1 MSSNS
6 KMMRIS
12 HGSQMESSG
21 STITKSLQPIS
32 SNAGSS
38 SNIRLSRPE
47 QPEKR
52 TFEQAYRDAVER
64 LNAAAMSRS
73 GSKQRQ
79 NTYPKQPVTGK
90 PGITNK
96 IIYQSSEQMHSVSS
110 VSAPSQNQYKTTIY
124 NINTINLAELLKSQ
138 HNVTNVGR
146 SGGNIAPISI
156 SSGSLQNALLSQNAV
171 ARVMAESTNYRQ
183 TFSNAYANHLLE
195 LTKNAVEKKT
205 AKPLPSRP
213 SVGDSVIPIN
223 IKPTSGHPVTKSSPK
238 KHRKL
243 VNPIVLNGKD
253 YDTPTYAEVV
263 SSNRGNKNGNMLI
276 KLGRT
281 EPDEIKYLNRIPSSF
296 SDSSLIN
303 LQRTTS
309 ETPFSLDKK
318 INDIRLKP
326 SHVQVGQQEIYKRL
340 QSQTKQNA
348 QKQTVLTNPAQQ
360 RSNARAPPVQTSTMS
375 PCSSLP
381 LPEIGN
387 RPDLTVIMNKPRISS
402 PAPLH
407 VYGKPTISTSGTS
420 STGHVVVSVGRK
432 TFKDELNVSKPNQF
446 DTRTPFTEPPPA
458 HSPFRGKLTTS
469 PPPLVT
475 PTSSPIRDPK
485 ACSSSDTRNISI
497 KTSGII
503 PADGVLNLDT
513 KAISVSPIS
522 CINIT
527 STNNTLHTSNNEHT
541 LQYSFRSG
549 ESLSNCNGQKVVK
562 IEKRVNYG
570 SSASKSMISDTTLSK
585 YQHNV
590 VWKEQPVKQ
599 EIPQPGNGCI
609 NEQKKKLLE
618 LLHNA
623 NMQQL
628 FSQAQAHAHMQVKD
642 TQTQSK
648 AAITNNAAKT
658 ALTMQMNHMNKI
670 NMELYKY
677 RIKNLSSANS
687 NISRLPDPLMIKTGP
702 HKPIKRRNPPNRANA
717 IKRKRPRLAR
727 STDPYLQNGPC
738 YQVAPRLSRC
748 RECGRS
754 AAARSRDAAN
764 IFCRFIAFRKLRYN
778 EIGQMEAVGFANPDI
793 DPQNPD
799 TGLWNANL
807 EKVPIDMSVEKS
819 KFLLGQVGYKFCELF
834 HQEKE
839 AYFEHMSEDKT
850 IAWKQAVQGVRELC
864 DVCSTTLFNYH
875 WVCSTCGFVVC
886 IDCYKGRKHG
896 YCKNETGTR
905 DRDGYMWLNCTNRE
919 PHVQEK
925 LMLTQI
931 IPSNCLYKLVRQ
943 MHGICALLEIPL
955 NCECPLSKESLFR
968 KIKDRLEFIYPIIVE
983 HSRKEEET
991 STRDENNTDLIAII
1005 STANETTTK
1014 MISITV
1020 KNIESRISETD
1031 SGTVC
1036 CKVIFGREL
1045 SADKNPATEIL
1056 KRREKQSYCFDG
1068 FQEDIKIESLDDFIE
1083 GRRTPIIDNKF
1094 NENVPDCSDVQPSLE
1109 TTNAGKPTNNAE
1121 IIENGNDM
1129 QSTIVETDGDAKSK
1143 DKDPLELISEGNTE
1157 NTNLDADKKTS
1168 VKAFD
1173 SQDDAPYNEEHRL
1186 KPSPKLDWKTFNM
1199 IVKQLLK
1206 FDKSINISGL
1216 FEKHLTEKCPE
1227 SESLVDFTA
1236 EIEVNH
1242 TNIQSF
1248 LHDFLDQFVFLTGP
1262 AGIDNLADDVQIL
1275 EYNKY
1280 IKNCVEFQNKGERVI
1295 DLEESLKLYPNVE
1308 HQWLCNGRLLRLLDP
1323 LNDDNYTTFHDQ
1335 WERGQPVMVSYVSNK
1350 MDMNLWLPQSFG
1362 EEFGE
1367 DENDLINCLNGK
1379 LVKGQKMKLFWDGF
1393 DKIGLRL
1400 LDERDRPMLL
1410 KLKDWPPGDDFAEM
1424 MPSRFDD
1431 LMKCLP
1437 LAEYTRREGRLNLAS
1452 RLCSFFV
1459 RPDLGP
1465 KMYSAYGS
1473 ALHPSKGTTN
1483 LHLDVSD
1490 AVNVMVYV
1498 SVPKDVDQS
1507 KYIQKV
1513 YDAIDRDEC
1522 DVFTRQRIREKDELP
1537 GALWHIY
1544 HAKDADKIRSLLNK
1558 IEVERGGSIKAN
1570 HDPIHDQKWYLDA
1583 NLRKRLLQEYNV
1595 EGYSIVQCS
1604 GDAIFI
1610 PAGAPHQVRNLHN
1623 CIKVA
1628 EDFVSPENISYC
1640 FKLTNEFRHLTN
1652 THSNHED
1659 KLQIKNII
1667 YHTVKDAVSCLANP
1681 LIMTK
1686 DKIDLL

>member
-1 MSSNS
+1 
-6 KMMRIS
+6 
-12 HGSQMESSG
+12 ME
-21 STITKSLQPIS
+21 
-32 SNAGSS
+32 
-38 SNIRLSRPE
+38 
-47 QPEKR
+47 
-52 TFEQAYRDAVER
+52 V
-64 LNAAAMSRS
+64 
-73 GSKQRQ
+73 
-79 NTYPKQPVTGK
+79 
-90 PGITNK
+90 
-96 IIYQSSEQMHSVSS
+96 
-110 VSAPSQNQYKTTIY
+110 
-124 NINTINLAELLKSQ
+124 
-138 HNVTNVGR
+138 
-146 SGGNIAPISI
+146 
-156 SSGSLQNALLSQNAV
+156 
-171 ARVMAESTNYRQ
+171 
-183 TFSNAYANHLLE
+183 
-195 LTKNAVEKKT
+195 
-205 AKPLPSRP
+205 
-213 SVGDSVIPIN
+213 
-223 IKPTSGHPVTKSSPK
+223 
-238 KHRKL
+238 
-243 VNPIVLNGKD
+243 
-253 YDTPTYAEVV
+253 
-263 SSNRGNKNGNMLI
+263 
-276 KLGRT
+276 
-281 EPDEIKYLNRIPSSF
+281 
-296 SDSSLIN
+296 
-303 LQRTTS
+303 
-309 ETPFSLDKK
+309 
-318 INDIRLKP
+318 
-326 SHVQVGQQEIYKRL
+326 
-340 QSQTKQNA
+340 
-348 QKQTVLTNPAQQ
+348 
-360 RSNARAPPVQTSTMS
+360 
-375 PCSSLP
+375 
-381 LPEIGN
+381 
-387 RPDLTVIMNKPRISS
+387 
-402 PAPLH
+402 
-407 VYGKPTISTSGTS
+407 
-420 STGHVVVSVGRK
+420 
-432 TFKDELNVSKPNQF
+432 
-446 DTRTPFTEPPPA
+446 
-458 HSPFRGKLTTS
+458 
-469 PPPLVT
+469 
-475 PTSSPIRDPK
+475 
-485 ACSSSDTRNISI
+485 
-497 KTSGII
+497 
-503 PADGVLNLDT
+503 
-513 KAISVSPIS
+513 
-522 CINIT
+522 
-527 STNNTLHTSNNEHT
+527 
-541 LQYSFRSG
+541 
-549 ESLSNCNGQKVVK
+549 
-562 IEKRVNYG
+562 
-570 SSASKSMISDTTLSK
+570 
-585 YQHNV
+585 
-590 VWKEQPVKQ
+590 
-599 EIPQPGNGCI
+599 
-609 NEQKKKLLE
+609 
-618 LLHNA
+618 
-623 NMQQL
+623 
-628 FSQAQAHAHMQVKD
+628 
-642 TQTQSK
+642 
-648 AAITNNAAKT
+648 
-658 ALTMQMNHMNKI
+658 
-670 NMELYKY
+670 
-677 RIKNLSSANS
+677 
-687 NISRLPDPLMIKTGP
+687 
-702 HKPIKRRNPPNRANA
+702 
-717 IKRKRPRLAR
+717 
-727 STDPYLQNGPC
+727 
-738 YQVAPRLSRC
+738 
-748 RECGRS
+748 
-754 AAARSRDAAN
+754 
-764 IFCRFIAFRKLRYN
+764 
-778 EIGQMEAVGFANPDI
+778 VGFANPDL
-793 DPQNPD
+793 DPQAPD
-799 TGLWNANL
+799 TSLWNAHL
-807 EKVPIDMSVEKS
+807 EKVPVDMSVEKS

-850 IAWKQAVQGVRELC
+850 IAWKQAVQGVREMC

-896 YCKNETGTR
+896 YCKNDTGTR
-905 DRDGYMWLNCTNRE
+905 DRDGYMWLNCTTRE
-919 PHVQEK
+919 PHIQEK

-968 KIKDRLEFIYPIIVE
+968 KIKDRLEFIYPITVE
-983 HSRKEEET
+983 HIRKDEDTLKTESVET
-991 STRDENNTDLIAII
+991 DMI
-1005 STANETTTK
+1005 STVGVETITTTK

-1020 KNIESRISETD
+1020 KNIESRLSEAD

-1045 SADKNPATEIL
+1045 SADKNPAVEIL
-1056 KRREKQSYCFDG
+1056 KRREKQSYSFDG
-1068 FQEDIKIESLDDFIE
+1068 FQEDIKIESLDDYIE
-1083 GRRTPIIDNKF
+1083 GRKTPL
-1094 NENVPDCSDVQPSLE
+1094 NECKLKVNNAEQTNETKSILE
-1109 TTNAGKPTNNAE
+1109 TTESDKFAATNVENK
-1121 IIENGNDM
+1121 ENGNDTPSVNV
-1129 QSTIVETDGDAKSK
+1129 QFESTVEKCVE
-1143 DKDPLELISEGNTE
+1143 KDPLETNSENNIQNSQHDLDTDSKLIE
-1157 NTNLDADKKTS
+1157 APAK
-1168 VKAFD
+1168 D
-1173 SQDDAPYNEEHRL
+1173 SDTQDDPPYNEEHRL

-1262 AGIDNLADDVQIL
+1262 AGIDNLADNVQIL

-1280 IKNCVEFQNKGERVI
+1280 IKNCIEFQNKGERVI
-1295 DLEESLKLYPNVE
+1295 NLVESQTLYPNVA

-1323 LNDDNYTTFHDQ
+1323 LNDDNYAAFHDQ

-1350 MDMNLWLPQSFG
+1350 MDMRLWQPQSFSR
-1362 EEFGE
+1362 EFGE

-1379 LVKGQKMKLFWDGF
+1379 LVKSQKMKLFWGGF
-1393 DKIGLRL
+1393 EKIGLRL

-1431 LMKCLP
+1431 LMMCLP

-1522 DVFTRQRIREKDELP
+1522 DVYTRQRIREKDELP

-1583 NLRKRLLQEYNV
+1583 NLRKRLLEEYNV
-1595 EGYSIVQCS
+1595 VGYSIVQCS